1 MYKLVE
7 NSKKGQKSMISARE
21 FISWLWY
28 TVEIKAGYIWGRCGI
43 LWTQKLQTALT
54 KKYNADPEGQAK
66 YASAVK
72 YGSRWIGKLVFDC
85 ANLVRWA
92 AKQCGYP
99 SVHSGSNLIFD
110 CDLRSKGKLSG
121 GKRTDGQ
128 PLLPGS
134 FIFTGE
140 KTGEHG
146 HVGAYVGNGVVI
158 EDVGT
163 QTGVTTSKITAS
175 KWKYWGELKVMS
187 LDVAEGETIEAAK
200 PGETGAAD
208 NPGAESPSQPDPAP
222 EDPKND
228 EKPTLRNGDRG
239 EWVTVAQT
247 KLINKG
253 YSCGTTGAD
262 GIFGKNTESAVKQF
276 QIDSGLLAD
285 GIINAATWAALDA
298 EPVFY
303 TVTIPNLS
311 KIHALALTNN
321 YPGATMTERGV

>member
-1 MYKLVE
+1 
-7 NSKKGQKSMISARE
+7 MISARE

-66 YASAVK
+66 YKSAVQ
-72 YGSRWIGKLVFDC
+72 YGARWIGHLVFDC
-85 ANLVRWA
+85 ANLIRWA
-92 AKQCGYP
+92 AKRAGFP
-99 SVHSGSNLIFD
+99 DVHSGSNLIFG
-110 CDLRSKGKLSG
+110 CDVRATGKLQS

-128 PLLPGS
+128 PLLPGTLV
-134 FIFTGE
+134 FTGA

-146 HVGAYVGNGVVI
+146 HVGAYVGNGIVI

-175 KWKYWGELKVMS
+175 KWTYWGELKRMS
-187 LDVAEGETIEAAK
+187 FDVAEGETVPPANPAENAPPA
-200 PGETGAAD
+200 PAD
-208 NPGAESPSQPDPAP
+208 DSGNNSPSQPEPAP
-222 EDPKND
+222 IDPEFVEIRK
-228 EKPTLRNGDRG
+228 GDRG
-239 EWVTVAQT
+239 DRVKELQT

-285 GIINAATWAALDA
+285 GVVNAATWAALDA
-298 EPVFY
+298 QPVLY

-311 KIHALALTNN
+311 KIHAQALVAN
-321 YPGATMTERGV
+321 YPGATMEERGT